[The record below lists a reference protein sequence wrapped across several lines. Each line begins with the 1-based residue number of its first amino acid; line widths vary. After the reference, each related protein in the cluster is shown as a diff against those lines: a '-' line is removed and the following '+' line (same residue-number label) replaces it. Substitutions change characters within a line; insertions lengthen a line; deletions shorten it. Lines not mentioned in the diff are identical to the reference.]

1 LQLVFDATEKKVVK
15 NKRDITEEEWKVI
28 DEQNWAKMKSKILY
42 CSKYSYLHDFVKTL
56 SVIDIHDGNI
66 LNLQSNIHAYVHPRF
81 LSDVCAAISYADCM
95 EIDADGEEIEMGN
108 TIGWVHI
115 SFKNTRQD
123 EFTDCL

>member
-1 LQLVFDATEKKVVK
+1 
-15 NKRDITEEEWKVI
+15 
-28 DEQNWAKMKSKILY
+28 
-42 CSKYSYLHDFVKTL
+42 
-56 SVIDIHDGNI
+56 
-66 LNLQSNIHAYVHPRF
+66 
-81 LSDVCAAISYADCM
+81 M